1 MLPSICYLAA
11 KHDNL
16 ITNNELTWFV
26 QTENKN
32 IQIRIWMD
40 QSSPED
46 QVLNISWIGNKRGDQ
61 YSFVLL
67 IFIGVPFTS
76 KHDHRD
82 RLAAKIRLPL
92 D

>member
-1 MLPSICYLAA
+1 
-11 KHDNL
+11 
-16 ITNNELTWFV
+16 
-26 QTENKN
+26 
-32 IQIRIWMD
+32 MD